1 MSEFI
6 EVRYV
11 KARVQKD
18 QAARHRHEEQ
28 PSTTH
33 TPAPPPSV
41 TTTYSSTFDLLG
53 RWLGEDHGTGFGDI
67 TDISSL
73 TDSMA
78 KITSSSP
85 HTTYEQLDPLPSKR
99 IREVNGSDDE
109 DPDDHYGTSPKKQR
123 YAERSPTPFLAPKS
137 RSKAAGKVPQ
147 CHIASS
153 TGTSRHMPG
162 SYPKSVESA
171 PRPSLR
177 KTYAVSYN
185 SSDHN
190 LYPDLTQ
197 FMGSVPTTSAPDS
210 NLALNPLLC
219 REQREADPE
228 PAKGNQLGVGQQDIQ
243 ELGHHIA
250 RFTDALLAFT
260 AQQSRFPMHSTLQP
274 ATAQ

>member
-123 YAERSPTPFLAPKS
+123 Y
-137 RSKAAGKVPQ
+137 
-147 CHIASS
+147 
-153 TGTSRHMPG
+153 
-162 SYPKSVESA
+162 
-171 PRPSLR
+171 
-177 KTYAVSYN
+177 
-185 SSDHN
+185 
-190 LYPDLTQ
+190 
-197 FMGSVPTTSAPDS
+197 VPTTSAPVLEPCVESTTLPVNSD
-210 NLALNPLLC
+210 A
-219 REQREADPE
+219 RADPE

-250 RFTDALLAFT
+250 RFTDALLLL
-260 AQQSRFPMHSTLQP
+260 QLSSLDSSMHSTLQP